1 MGSQAPR
8 KGGHELHPEIIESW
22 LVETRIKSAK
32 QFLQDVWFMKRPPE
46 WAVQSLELAKKYK
59 EVKEARK
66 D

>member
-1 MGSQAPR
+1 MDSQAQR
-8 KGGHELHPEIIESW
+8 RGARGLHPEIIESW

-32 QFLQDVWFMKRPPE
+32 QFLQDVWFMKRPPV